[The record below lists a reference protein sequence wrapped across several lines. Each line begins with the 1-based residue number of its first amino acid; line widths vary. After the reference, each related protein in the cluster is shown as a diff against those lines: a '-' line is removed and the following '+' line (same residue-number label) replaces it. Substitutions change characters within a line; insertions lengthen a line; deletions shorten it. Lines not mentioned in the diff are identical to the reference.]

1 MRIHP
6 STKIYMAPS
15 SIHGWGVF
23 AERIIFEG
31 DIIEECPFF
40 DVGMKNGEVSPCVI
54 DYRFN
59 WPQGGGMQWEK
70 QVVAGGFG
78 SFYNHSDTA
87 NAAWR
92 SNIERNTFEFVATK
106 LIQPDEEIFVWYG
119 DISYWNDGRN
129 HIEVK

>member
-1 MRIHP
+1 
-6 STKIYMAPS
+6 
-15 SIHGWGVF
+15 
-23 AERIIFEG
+23 
-31 DIIEECPFF
+31 
-40 DVGMKNGEVSPCVI
+40 MKNGEVSPCVI

-59 WPQGGGMQWEK
+59 WPQGGGSGWEK